1 MKILKFEAPLMLME
15 KGGAYVE
22 IPFDVEKEFGSKR
35 PKIKALINKIEYRGL
50 LVKMKTPCHILGV
63 LKEIREKLNIQENDL
78 LQIEVQLDTEERI
91 IEIPPDFLEHL
102 IDENLQNYFQHLAYT
117 HRKEYIRWIEEA
129 KKSETREKRLKKAIE
144 MLNNKQMLS

>member
-1 MKILKFEAPLMLME
+1 MKTLKFEAPLKFME

-35 PKIKALINKIEYRGL
+35 PKIKALINGIEYRGL

-63 LKEIREKLNIQENDL
+63 LKEIREKLNVQENDL

-91 IEIPPDFLEHL
+91 IEIPPDFLDHL
-102 IDENLQNYFQHLAYT
+102 IDENLQGYFQNLAYT

-129 KKSETREKRLKKAIE
+129 KKSETREKRLNKAIE
-144 MLNNKQMLS
+144 MLNNNQMLS